1 MLKVKVP
8 PPTPGKTLAEQPR
21 RADAV
26 PSACPT
32 NLRGEVDS
40 LDELCCVSQWAHHL
54 HGGCRRD
61 PALYY
66 GRPLWSGREDPAV
79 LRHVREHGRHRGNER
94 KESNPAAART
104 AEHSSSQLAET
115 GCRNFAQC
123 SWLRTLFQ
131 PNRGGLWH
139 VDEFGARRS
148 AVAKSMS
155 TRLLSNSGGWSI
167 RRV

>member
-1 MLKVKVP
+1 MP
-8 PPTPGKTLAEQPR
+8 NESTQER
-21 RADAV
+21 SNCSISCAV
-26 PSACPT
+26 CRNGHIISM
-32 NLRGEVDS
+32 EVVDS
-40 LDELCCVSQWAHHL
+40 
-54 HGGCRRD
+54 D
-61 PALYY
+61 PALYF
-66 GRPLWSGREDPAV
+66 GRPLWSGREIRAV
-79 LRHVREHGRHRGNER
+79 LRHVREHSRHRGNER

-139 VDEFGARRS
+139 VDELGPRRS
-148 AVAKSMS
+148 AMAKSMS